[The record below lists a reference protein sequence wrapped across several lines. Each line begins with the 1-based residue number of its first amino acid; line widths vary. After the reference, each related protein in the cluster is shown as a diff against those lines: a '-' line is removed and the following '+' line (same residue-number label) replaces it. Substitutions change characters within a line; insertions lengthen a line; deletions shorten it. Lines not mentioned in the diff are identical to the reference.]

1 MCLETLDVKIVS
13 KNEYLI
19 LKLLLNAFLTKKLHS
34 KKQLLN
40 LQNQNTTSMKNTVTK
55 IILLF
60 TTLFLATACCNDDE
74 TPVTEK
80 QGKVNIYIEGDITNE
95 EAATKLEEEIGT
107 LTENIYVQE
116 TTQLTDITINFSKN
130 IRDIVIKDNL
140 ELKNIAINGN
150 NNTINDLTI
159 GNQYS
164 YDYYPIDRKMENI
177 TINSIIEINDFTF
190 YTHGGQSKN
199 INCNDLITI
208 NNYLYLN
215 IFGTN
220 NILNFNKLKYINKL
234 RKVDGEYSSFGNTF
248 DQNSSYQ
255 IFNMPELEEVYNIE
269 NLPAIGTLSFP
280 KLKKIN
286 SLQCEFYIF
295 FQNLSLPQL
304 ERCKHMYL
312 RALSNGTSGTVP
324 VSVNPTINFP
334 NLNYCETI
342 ALRDLQLDTNKI
354 NAILHHFLNVTPVS
368 SKNVILDWNNA
379 APSGQ
384 GLIDKQTLINQGNNV
399 LTN

>member
-1 MCLETLDVKIVS
+1 MPL
-13 KNEYLI
+13 
-19 LKLLLNAFLTKKLHS
+19 FLTITLHS

-40 LQNQNTTSMKNTVTK
+40 LQNSNTTSMKK

-60 TTLFLATACCNDDE
+60 TTFFLVSACCNDDDKV
-74 TPVTEK
+74 VTEK
-80 QGKVNIYIEGDITNE
+80 QGKVNIYIEGDITNA
-95 EAATKLEEEIGT
+95 EAQAKLEAELGT
-107 LTENIYVQE
+107 QTENIYVQE

-140 ELKNIAINGN
+140 ELKNITINGN
-150 NNTINDLTI
+150 NNTLNDLTI
-159 GNQYS
+159 GTQYS
-164 YDYYPIDRKMENI
+164 YNYYPIDRKMENI
-177 TINSIIEINDFTF
+177 TINGIIELNDFNF
-190 YTHGGQSKN
+190 NTHGEQSKN
-199 INCNDLITI
+199 INCNDLISI
-208 NNYLYLN
+208 NNYLHLSIAGLN
-215 IFGTN
+215 S
-220 NILNFNKLKYINKL
+220 ILNFNKLKYINKI
-234 RKVDGEYSSFGNTF
+234 RKVDGEYSYMWGGF
-248 DQNSSYQ
+248 Q

-269 NLPAIGTLSFP
+269 NLPAIETLSFP
-280 KLKKIN
+280 KLKEIN

-295 FQNLSLPQL
+295 FQNLNLPQL

-312 RALSNGTSGTVP
+312 RALSSGITVPP

-368 SKNVILDWNNA
+368 SKNIILDWNNA
-379 APSGQ
+379 APTGQ